1 MTDPA
6 LASADRPD
14 KGTGDGSG
22 HSPSF
27 APRLLTDLLDHAVQ
41 TWPERVAIDFM
52 GRRWTYAE
60 LGSLVEH
67 AARGLQDLGVKPGDR
82 VGLCLP
88 NTPYY
93 IALYFATF
101 RVGGIVVNMNPLY
114 IERELCHL
122 IEDSGCKV
130 VATCDITAIHARVT
144 KVAEQLKLKKLI
156 VCPIAGALPTAKSI
170 GYRIFKRRDIAHVPH
185 DALHLQFHALVA
197 SDAKPDPV
205 SVDPADVAVLQ
216 YTGGTTGEPK
226 AAMLTHANL
235 TANCAQMGEFVKDQM
250 NPDEQQ
256 RILGVLPL
264 FHVFALTS
272 ILNYGIDNGAMLVL
286 LPRFELKQV
295 IDTVGRTK
303 CTTFYGV
310 PTIYGALN
318 NLADKDLAKL
328 ASIQWSVSGGA
339 PLPFD
344 TRQRYEQR
352 MGTPLVEGYGLSEAS
367 PIITCNPLDAPPKDN
382 SAGPAFPGTIIEI
395 RDLEDPTKLMP
406 QGERG
411 EICARGPQVMKGY
424 WNRPDADAEVFV
436 DGALRTGDVG
446 YLDEDGYLFIVDR
459 MKDLII
465 AGGYNVYPRTIEEAL
480 YEHPAIAEAVVI
492 AVDDTYR
499 GQAPKAF
506 VSLKAGQSVTTDEL
520 CEFLK
525 DKLNKIEMP
534 REIEIRDELP
544 KTLIGKL
551 SKKELVAE
559 EKAKAAKG

>member
-1 MTDPA
+1 MSEPA
-6 LASADRPD
+6 LTPGERPAQPG
-14 KGTGDGSG
+14 KGTAP
-22 HSPSF
+22 SPDF
-27 APRLLTDLLDHAVQ
+27 APRLLTDLLDHAVA
-41 TWPERVAIDFM
+41 TWPERTAIDFM

-60 LGSLVEH
+60 LGSLVDH
-67 AARGLQDLGVKPGDR
+67 AARGLQDIGVKPGDR

-93 IALYFATF
+93 VALYFATF

-114 IERELCHL
+114 VERELRHL

-130 VATCDITAIHARVT
+130 IATCDITAIHDRVT
-144 KVAEQLKLKKLI
+144 KVAEQLKLEKLI

-185 DALHLQFHALVA
+185 DALHMQFHALVA
-197 SDAKPDPV
+197 SDAQPDPV
-205 SVDPADVAVLQ
+205 SVQPGDVAVLQ

-235 TANCAQMGEFVKDQM
+235 TANCAQMGVFVEDQM
-250 NPDEQQ
+250 DPNEQQ

-286 LPRFELKQV
+286 LPRFELKQA
-295 IDTVGRTK
+295 IDTVARTK

-310 PTIYGALN
+310 PTIYGAIN
-318 NLADKDLAKL
+318 NLPDKEIAKL
-328 ASIQWSVSGGA
+328 SSVERSISGGA

-367 PIITCNPLDAPPKDN
+367 PIITCNPQDAPPKDN

-424 WNRPDADAEVFV
+424 WNRPDATAEVFV

-459 MKDLII
+459 MKDMII
-465 AGGYNVYPRTIEEAL
+465 AGGYNIYPRTIEEAL

-492 AVDDTYR
+492 AVDDKYR

-506 VSLKAGQSVTTDEL
+506 VSLKAGQSVTTDAL

>member
-1 MTDPA
+1 MSYPA
-6 LASADRPD
+6 FASTDRPVAA
-14 KGTGDGSG
+14 GNGSG

-27 APRLLTDLLDHAVQ
+27 APRLLTDLLDHAVA

-60 LGSLVEH
+60 LGSLVDH
-67 AARGLQDLGVKPGDR
+67 AARGLQDIGVKPGDR

-93 IALYFATF
+93 VALYFATF
-101 RVGGIVVNMNPLY
+101 RVGGIVVNLNPLY
-114 IERELCHL
+114 VERELSHL
-122 IEDSGCKV
+122 IEDSGCQV
-130 VATCDITAIHARVT
+130 IATCDITSIHARVT
-144 KVAEQLKLKKLI
+144 KVAERLKLRKLI

-170 GYRIFKRRDIAHVPH
+170 GYRIFKRREIAHVPH
-185 DALHLQFHALVA
+185 DALHIQFHALVA
-197 SDAKPDPV
+197 SNAKPDPV
-205 SVDPADVAVLQ
+205 SARPEDVAVLQ

-235 TANCAQMGEFVKDQM
+235 TANCAQMGVFVEGQIS
-250 NPDEQQ
+250 PDEQQ

-272 ILNYGIDNGAMLVL
+272 ILNYGIDNGAELVL

-295 IDTVGRTK
+295 VYTVGRTK

-310 PTIYGALN
+310 PTIYCALN
-318 NLADKDLAKL
+318 NLSDRDLAKL
-328 ASIQWSVSGGA
+328 GSIQWSISGGA

-344 TRQRYEQR
+344 VRQRYEQR

-367 PIITCNPLDAPPKDN
+367 PIITCNPLGAKPKDN
-382 SAGPAFPGTIIEI
+382 SAGPAFPGTVIEI
-395 RDLEDPTKLMP
+395 RDLEDPTRLMP

-446 YLDEDGYLFIVDR
+446 YLDADGYLFIVDR

-465 AGGYNVYPRTIEEAL
+465 ASGYNVYPRTIEEAL
-480 YEHPAIAEAVVI
+480 YEHPAVAEAVVI
-492 AVDDTYR
+492 AVDDEYR

-506 VSLKAGQSVTTDEL
+506 VSLKAGQSATADEL
-520 CEFLK
+520 RDFLK

-534 REIEIRDELP
+534 KAIEIRDELP